1 MALREDSLKYRGA
14 RKKLLETVKKNLD
27 EIGLTDERVLTAM
40 MNIPRHVFFDS
51 TFDFKFAYNDTAFN
65 IGAGQT
71 ISQPTTVA
79 VQSAL
84 LEIKKRDK
92 VLEIGTGSGY
102 QAAVLMEMGAKVYSI
117 ERQKLLYDRAVKNLP
132 DLGYRPRLFF
142 GDGFK
147 GLPAFAPFDKVI
159 VTCGAPFIPET
170 LIQQLKPGGI
180 AVIPVGEG
188 STQVMH
194 RVLKKE
200 NGELIKEEYGDF
212 SFVPMLKDRAK

>member
-1 MALREDSLKYRGA
+1 MTLREDSLKYQGA
-14 RKKLLETVKKNLD
+14 RRKLLDKVAKNLAS
-27 EIGLTDERVLTAM
+27 IGLNDPKVLEAM
-40 MNIPRHVFFDS
+40 MKIPRHVFFDS

-79 VQSAL
+79 VQSTL

-102 QAAVLMEMGAKVYSI
+102 QAAVLMELGAKVFSI
-117 ERQKLLYDRAVKNLP
+117 ERQKLLYDKAVKSLP
-132 DLGYRPRLFF
+132 ALGYRPRLFY

-147 GLPAFAPFDKVI
+147 GLPAFAPFDKII
-159 VTCGAPFIPET
+159 VTCGAPFIPEA
-170 LIQQLKPGGI
+170 LIEQLKPGGI

-194 RVLKKE
+194 RIIKQSNGDLK
-200 NGELIKEEYGDF
+200 KEEYGVF
-212 SFVPMLKDRAK
+212 SFVPMLKNRAK

>member
-1 MALREDSLKYRGA
+1 MALRKDSLKYRGA
-14 RKKLLETVKKNLD
+14 RKKLLETVRKNLD
-27 EIGLTDERVLTAM
+27 ELGLTDERVLEAM
-40 MNIPRHVFFDS
+40 MKIPRHVFFDS
-51 TFDFKFAYNDTAFN
+51 TFDFKFAYNDTAFK

-79 VQSAL
+79 VQTAL
-84 LEIKKRDK
+84 LQIKKRDK

-117 ERQKLLYDRAVKNLP
+117 ERQKLLYDRAQKNLP
-132 DLGYRPRLFF
+132 DLGYRPRLFY

-147 GLPAFAPFDKVI
+147 GLPSFAPFDQVI
-159 VTCGAPFIPET
+159 VTCGAPYIPEA
-170 LIQQLKPGGI
+170 LIEQLKPGGI

-188 STQVMH
+188 ATQVMH

-200 NGELIKEEYGDF
+200 NGDLIKEEYGDF

>member
-1 MALREDSLKYRGA
+1 MTLREDSLKYQGA
-14 RKKLLETVKKNLD
+14 RRKLLDKVAKNLAS
-27 EIGLTDERVLTAM
+27 IGLNDPKVLEAM
-40 MNIPRHVFFDS
+40 MKIPRHVFFDS

-79 VQSAL
+79 VQSTL

-102 QAAVLMEMGAKVYSI
+102 QAAVLMELGAKVFSI
-117 ERQKLLYDRAVKNLP
+117 ERQKLLYDKAVKSLP
-132 DLGYRPRLFF
+132 ALGYRPRLFY

-147 GLPAFAPFDKVI
+147 GLPAFAPFDKII
-159 VTCGAPFIPET
+159 VTCGAPFIPEA
-170 LIQQLKPGGI
+170 LIEQLKPGGI

-194 RVLKKE
+194 RIIKQS
-200 NGELIKEEYGDF
+200 NGDLEKEEYGDF
-212 SFVPMLKDRAK
+212 SFVPMLKNRAK